1 MPFILFFLFHLASY
15 AECHFFLSPNVVVP
29 AGDLNLSQ
37 LGQLSCSNPNEAQ
50 TYSTLVKSLRLT
62 ILYPASPELSWKR
75 AYIEIKWNQLNRN
88 QPLIFAGPDMI
99 QIKVQQASFSTEEFR
114 EMVEEEILKHLPEDQ
129 DYLIEFKNFPGAIE
143 VPSSDYRFQFMTSR
157 ITRGHVRVKLFHEN
171 RLLRQF
177 FLRFKVLSKQGFFR
191 TIGPLQRGESLKP
204 ENLQLTEDY
213 ISIQEPPLSPSYLL
227 DLPQMLMRKNVPAG
241 SILRKGDVQYKAII
255 RRNQRLKGILN
266 RGNLRIDLQVIA
278 LTDGKK
284 NDVIEVQS
292 VETRRKF
299 QAKVIDSKTV
309 ELNL

>member
-1 MPFILFFLFHLASY
+1 
-15 AECHFFLSPNVVVP
+15 
-29 AGDLNLSQ
+29 
-37 LGQLSCSNPNEAQ
+37 
-50 TYSTLVKSLRLT
+50 
-62 ILYPASPELSWKR
+62 
-75 AYIEIKWNQLNRN
+75 
-88 QPLIFAGPDMI
+88 
-99 QIKVQQASFSTEEFR
+99 
-114 EMVEEEILKHLPEDQ
+114 
-129 DYLIEFKNFPGAIE
+129 
-143 VPSSDYRFQFMTSR
+143 MTSR

-299 QAKVIDSKTV
+299 QAKVIEIGRAHV
-309 ELNL
+309 